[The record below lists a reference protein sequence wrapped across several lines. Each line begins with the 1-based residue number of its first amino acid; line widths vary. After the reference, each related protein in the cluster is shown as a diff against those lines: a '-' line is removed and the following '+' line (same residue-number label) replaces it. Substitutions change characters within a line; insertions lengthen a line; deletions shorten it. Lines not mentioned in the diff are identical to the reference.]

1 MNQAYYNEHDPFA
14 AAWLRELIK
23 EGHIAPGIVDKRDIQ
38 DVKPDELRPYTQVHL
53 FAGIGGWSYAL
64 RLAGWPDDRPVWTGS
79 CPCQPFSAAGKRQ
92 GTSDKRHLWPDMFRL
107 VRECK
112 PDVVFGEQVDAAVR
126 LGWLDGVFTDLEGEG
141 YACGSA
147 VLGAHSVGAPHIRQ
161 RLWWVADAESVG
173 HERCQPAR
181 GGGHGPSDGGS
192 CCGLADTELPCA
204 ARLKQHRRSP
214 QDESKV
220 FPSTARGGLLG
231 GLGDTN
237 NAGLEGRQLSE
248 RGRAS
253 ERITRSS
260 SHWNGAISIFC
271 GDGKTWRIEPGISPL
286 VDGLPGRVGLLRGY
300 GNAIVPACAAEFVMA
315 YMEYT
320 DD

>member
-181 GGGHGPSDGGS
+181 GGGMD
-192 CCGLADTELPCA
+192 LRTA
-204 ARLKQHRRSP
+204 ARVAGWPTPNCPAPHDSNNTAGRPRMSRKCFHQLPEVAYLAGWATPTTRDWKDGNCQNADVPVNALLARQVTGTAQSQSSAATERRGVLNPALARWLMGYPDVWDSCGA
-214 QDESKV
+214 
-220 FPSTARGGLLG
+220 TA
-231 GLGDTN
+231 
-237 NAGLEGRQLSE
+237 
-248 RGRAS
+248 
-253 ERITRSS
+253 TRSS
-260 SHWNGAISIFC
+260 
-271 GDGKTWRIEPGISPL
+271 R
-286 VDGLPGRVGLLRGY
+286 RVRRSS
-300 GNAIVPACAAEFVMA
+300 
-315 YMEYT
+315 
-320 DD
+320 